1 MCSVIWLTF
10 IELSIIRFI
19 YLFKGLFYKKMLF
32 WKLFSSDTSKRM
44 YSTIFCHQTFYP
56 SELFEKFEEVRCG
69 RVWKQH
75 KHGIGELRH
84 VFYAWINTGS
94 GQKGS
99 VIVARINTGSGR
111 NRLNRCTDLLQIWCG
126 CFFGG
131 PLPDLFKIKLLP
143 LFLMELL
150 VILWVFS
157 NS

>member
-1 MCSVIWLTF
+1 
-10 IELSIIRFI
+10 
-19 YLFKGLFYKKMLF
+19 
-32 WKLFSSDTSKRM
+32 M

-111 NRLNRCTDLLQIWCG
+111 NRLNSWASL
-126 CFFGG
+126 
-131 PLPDLFKIKLLP
+131 
-143 LFLMELL
+143 
-150 VILWVFS
+150 S
-157 NS
+157 NSYPNACVPNREAVCTIYMMVFGMTQPRSEPTTYRMRSRQANH